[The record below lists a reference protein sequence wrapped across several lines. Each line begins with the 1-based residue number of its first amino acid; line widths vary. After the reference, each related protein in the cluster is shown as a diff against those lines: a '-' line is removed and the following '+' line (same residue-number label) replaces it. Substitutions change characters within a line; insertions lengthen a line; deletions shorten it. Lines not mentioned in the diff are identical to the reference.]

1 MRTEILQIGIT
12 GGIGAGKTLICE
24 IFKNLGIP
32 VYNADNRAKWLMS
45 NHPELKKNIILHFGE
60 KAYFDQALNRRYLA
74 EHVFNHE
81 ESLNLL
87 NSLVH
92 PKVQKDYLNWVNNQ
106 NSPYCI
112 KEAALLFETGSY
124 KNLDKNILVYAP
136 TEVRISRVLR
146 RDPFRK
152 EEEIRQIIDKQMSDR
167 EKRALADITI
177 YNDDKHMILPV
188 VLNIH
193 VRLIQQIPF

>member
-1 MRTEILQIGIT
+1 MTEILQVGIT

-24 IFKNLGIP
+24 IFSHLGIP
-32 VYNADNRAKWLMS
+32 VYNADNRAKWLMA
-45 NHPELKKNIILHFGE
+45 NHQELKGNIIHHFGE
-60 KAYFDQALNRRYLA
+60 KAYFDQDLNRRYLA
-74 EHVFNHE
+74 EHVFNHPE
-81 ESLNLL
+81 KLNLL

-92 PKVQKDYLNWVNNQ
+92 PKVQEDYLDWVNDQ

-124 KNLDKNILVYAP
+124 KHLYKNVLVYAP

-152 EEEIRQIIDKQMSDR
+152 EEEIKQIISKQMNDQ
-167 EKRALADITI
+167 EKRDLADITI
-177 YNDDKHMILPV
+177 YNDDKHMVLPV

-193 VRLIQQIPF
+193 VKLIQQIPF

>member
-1 MRTEILQIGIT
+1 MRTEILQVGIT
-12 GGIGAGKTLICE
+12 GGIGAGKTLICD

-81 ESLNLL
+81 ERLNLL

-92 PKVQKDYLNWVNNQ
+92 PKVQEDYLNWVNNQ

-136 TEVRISRVLR
+136 TDVRISRVLQ

-152 EEEIRQIIDKQMSDR
+152 EEEIRQIIDKQMSDQ

-193 VRLIQQIPF
+193 VKLIQPIPF